1 MPKSSDEAVF
11 KLDGKTGELF
21 TEGPIDR
28 EVVREYEVSVE
39 DGGQVR
45 VKAKRSVAD
54 KGGYR
59 LKDCPGSEKVPTG
72 NQTVV
77 IVGGGPAA
85 QTCAETLRN
94 RCG

>member
-1 MPKSSDEAVF
+1 MK
-11 KLDGKTGELF
+11 KLHEQLIYALVLSRQDFPGLDSLHK
-21 TEGPIDR
+21 
-28 EVVREYEVSVE
+28 YEVSVE
-39 DGGQVR
+39 DGGEVR

-54 KGGYR
+54 KGGDR

-72 NQTVV
+72 SQTVV